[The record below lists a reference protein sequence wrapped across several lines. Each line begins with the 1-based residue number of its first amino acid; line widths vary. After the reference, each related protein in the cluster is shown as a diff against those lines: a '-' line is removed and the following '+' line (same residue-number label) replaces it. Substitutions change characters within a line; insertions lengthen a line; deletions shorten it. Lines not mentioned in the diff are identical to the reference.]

1 MPAFRAASLREAP
14 SKIDAS
20 AKSRRDWFASRTRR
34 ALWRN
39 SSADQSVRV
48 ILMAIRSP
56 KANQPLHRITA
67 ATSWEPSAEESENL
81 TLGIMQGYAV
91 DSRSSRFSSLRHEA
105 VSCEHGRFHGYVSDR
120 GRVLGV
126 FEHRAVAGRI
136 CAAGRGITGRRLVA
150 FSPAA
155 HAGTRLQCWQ
165 AARWGC
171 KRRWAWAAITPHGN
185 GCTSCAAL
193 W

>member
-81 TLGIMQGYAV
+81 TLGITCQ
-91 DSRSSRFSSLRHEA
+91 S
-105 VSCEHGRFHGYVSDR
+105 
-120 GRVLGV
+120 
-126 FEHRAVAGRI
+126 
-136 CAAGRGITGRRLVA
+136 RRLFPGA
-150 FSPAA
+150 TKLAPRLPQARKAA
-155 HAGTRLQCWQ
+155 NWCALSG
-165 AARWGC
+165 
-171 KRRWAWAAITPHGN
+171 KRRLKSGKKLGLFRKAPLGKHVSISLE
-185 GCTSCAAL
+185 CL
-193 W
+193 D